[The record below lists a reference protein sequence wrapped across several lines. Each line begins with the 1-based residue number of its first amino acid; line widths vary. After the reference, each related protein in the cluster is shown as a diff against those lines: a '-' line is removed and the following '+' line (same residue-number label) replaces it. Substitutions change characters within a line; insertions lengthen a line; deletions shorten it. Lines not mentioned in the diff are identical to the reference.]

1 MHPRTK
7 IIEIFAT
14 FLQFDGDRFR
24 GWATDGKLRRSM
36 QQCLQQTPK
45 EVSETFWAL
54 YWYRIWESQSTNL
67 PKEHL
72 VAYFQEPCYWT
83 SRKTALGFANN
94 QYKLSDCFQ
103 IAIAQVDKVLSGF
116 NPDKG
121 FVLKNYASAIFAS
134 VIRDTLRQRHEID
147 ICSDWGLLRKIS
159 QKRLAES
166 LQTVGGLSPDTV
178 TAYITAW
185 NCFKSLYVPQ
195 QAHNTRQLVRPD
207 DNTWQAI
214 AQAYQNQT
222 HSSIDPKNLETWLLK
237 SAKVARKYLYPDV
250 ASINVSGSDNDSQE
264 WIDNIPAA
272 GESLLGE
279 MISTEEQQAR
289 TAQQSEINA
298 ILATAVGELEP
309 QAQEILDLYYTQGL
323 KQQDIAEKLQI
334 KQYTISRRLTKARE
348 TLLKTLAKWS
358 QQKLHISVNSDI
370 LKGMSAVMEEWL
382 QNYYSPSPFPK
393 EKQQQEE

>member
-1 MHPRTK
+1 MYPRTQ
-7 IIEIFAT
+7 IIEIFST
-14 FLQFDGDRFR
+14 FLQFAGDRVG
-24 GWATDGKLRRSM
+24 GWVMDGRLRRSM
-36 QQCLQQTPK
+36 EQQLEKLSQ
-45 EVSETFWAL
+45 ES
-54 YWYRIWESQSTNL
+54 SQSFWVAYWHKKLQSADSNHL
-67 PKEHL
+67 PKQHL
-72 VAYFQEPCYWT
+72 SAYLQEPCFW
-83 SRKTALGFANN
+83 SARKTADTFSST
-94 QYKLSDCFQ
+94 QYNFCDFFQ
-103 IAIAQVDKVLSGF
+103 IAIANIDKVLKGF
-116 NPDKG
+116 DPDKG

-222 HSSIDPKNLETWLLK
+222 HSSIDPKILEAWLLK
-237 SAKVARKYLYPDV
+237 SAQVARKYLYPDV
-250 ASINVSGSDNDSQE
+250 ASINVSGSDPDSQE
-264 WIDNIPAA
+264 WVDNIPSRG

-279 MISTEEQQAR
+279 MITQEEQQTR
-289 TAQQSEINA
+289 NAQQSEINTV
-298 ILATAVGELEP
+298 LATAATQLEP
-309 QAQEILDLYYTQGL
+309 QAQEILKLYYTQGL
-323 KQQDIAEKLQI
+323 KQQEIAEQLQI

-348 TLLKTLAKWS
+348 TLLRVLAKWS

-393 EKQQQEE
+393 EKQQE